1 MPSNLKYLKK
11 IIDKYEKT
19 KLEQVTYNIFDVLG
33 VHEREVCMCRMLADL
48 LDPKGEH
55 KKGTIYLE
63 LFLQKVLDGRYK
75 FTQELLKNTRVIK
88 EDLIPKT
95 NKRIDIVIKNEEWFI
110 PIEVKINADEQKSQC
125 YSYYDHAKA
134 KLVYLTKYGTYP
146 SPYSRSG
153 SKDEEWLEEDKL
165 ILISFEKHIVEWL
178 KEIVKNETGELRS
191 ILNQYLKSIEEF
203 TNTMDK
209 ELYDELAE
217 EFSGDTEDLIYG
229 LQIAEAVSVAKAS
242 VMDKVL
248 SEIEDQI
255 DEKLEKEWKK
265 YNLKKEDKYFWYT
278 HDKKA
283 NAAFYKVNTTFP
295 GINYVVENVKLQE
308 GLQLWFRVE
317 VEHNLFAGFCV
328 FDTKG
333 NVNKGIENEGDE
345 NEGNEGNVNKDDE
358 NKSNEGNVIQDDK
371 NKGGEKIIDINY
383 KEELAKLLGIENN
396 EIEIGKWWAY
406 WAYLPNGKK
415 FLEEEVPNFKEMNKS
430 AIQLANETNREDF
443 AIKCVDTIEKEIF
456 SKINIL
462 IAKE

>member
-1 MPSNLKYLKK
+1 
-11 IIDKYEKT
+11 
-19 KLEQVTYNIFDVLG
+19 
-33 VHEREVCMCRMLADL
+33 
-48 LDPKGEH
+48 
-55 KKGTIYLE
+55 
-63 LFLQKVLDGRYK
+63 
-75 FTQELLKNTRVIK
+75 
-88 EDLIPKT
+88 
-95 NKRIDIVIKNEEWFI
+95 
-110 PIEVKINADEQKSQC
+110 
-125 YSYYDHAKA
+125 
-134 KLVYLTKYGTYP
+134 
-146 SPYSRSG
+146 
-153 SKDEEWLEEDKL
+153 
-165 ILISFEKHIVEWL
+165 
-178 KEIVKNETGELRS
+178 
-191 ILNQYLKSIEEF
+191 
-203 TNTMDK
+203 
-209 ELYDELAE
+209 
-217 EFSGDTEDLIYG
+217 
-229 LQIAEAVSVAKAS
+229 
-242 VMDKVL
+242 MDKVL
-248 SEIEDQI
+248 SEIEDKI

-295 GINYVVENVKLQE
+295 GINYVVENVKLPK

-317 VEHNLFAGFCV
+317 VEHNLFAGFCI

-333 NVNKGIENEGDE
+333 NVNKGIEDEGDE
-345 NEGNEGNVNKDDE
+345 NEGNEGNINKDDE

-443 AIKCVDTIEKEIF
+443 AIKCVNTIEKEIF
-456 SKINIL
+456 SKINVL